1 MVQDD
6 HISIREE
13 DLETVYTRLSD
24 IDGNR
29 ADNINPLVLGARNS
43 SLNQLQNAYISLY
56 IIFCPA

>member
-56 IIFCPA
+56 IILCPA